1 MPDRRIHRG
10 AHPEDSELFAPQVH
24 ASLRRAVADLSW
36 LLRGG
41 YADQSSLKL
50 VGDRYQ
56 LKQRQRI
63 AVMRS
68 ACSDQA
74 QVERKQREVNG
85 QAMNGASL
93 VVDGYNLLTTIEAAL
108 AGGVL
113 LLGRDGC
120 VRDMAS
126 MHGSYRKVSETL
138 PALERIG
145 RHLQQLGVAETV
157 WQLDSPVSNS
167 GRLKTMME
175 QIAGQRDWAWRIQLL
190 PNPDASLVVANQIVV
205 TADSAVLDRCGGW
218 LNLARSIVLADAALQ
233 KNLVD
238 LSDGP
243 VQ

>member
-1 MPDRRIHRG
+1 MPDRRTHRG

-36 LLRGG
+36 LLSRG
-41 YADQSSLKL
+41 YADQSALKL
-50 VGDRYQ
+50 IGDRYQ
-56 LKQRQRI
+56 LRQRQRI

-74 QVERKQREVNG
+74 LIERQERQVDADAVNG
-85 QAMNGASL
+85 VSL

-126 MHGSYRKVSETL
+126 MHGSYRKVSETI

-145 RHLQQLGVAETV
+145 RHLQRLGVAETV
-157 WQLDSPVSNS
+157 WQLDAPVSNS
-167 GRLKTMME
+167 GRLKTMMQQVADE
-175 QIAGQRDWAWRIQLL
+175 RGWGWRIELL
-190 PNPDASLVVANQIVV
+190 PNPDASLIVAGEIVS

-218 LNLARSIVLADAALQ
+218 FNLARSVVLDEAALQ

-238 LSDGP
+238 LSDRA

>member
-10 AHPEDSELFAPQVH
+10 AHPEDSELFAPPVH
-24 ASLRRAVADLSW
+24 RALRRAVADLSW
-36 LLRGG
+36 LLSGG

-74 QVERKQREVNG
+74 LVERQQREVDG
-85 QAMNGASL
+85 HGVDGASF

-126 MHGSYRKVSETL
+126 MHGSYRKVSETI

-145 RHLQQLGVAETV
+145 RHLQQLGVTQTV
-157 WQLDSPVSNS
+157 WQLDAPVSNS
-167 GRLKTMME
+167 GRLKTVME
-175 QIAGQRDWAWRIQLL
+175 QVAAERSWAWRIELL
-190 PNPDASLVVANQIVV
+190 PNPDASLIVADQIVV

-218 LNLARSIVLADAALQ
+218 FNLASSAVLDNAALQ

-238 LSDGP
+238 LSDRA